1 MRLGVVLRYV
11 GIIMLVVAL
20 FMLLSAGV
28 SLVSHTDSGYYPL
41 LLSALLTALLG
52 AFPLIFCRPH
62 RTAQQQGGLLYR
74 RGIVDR
80 GQRRGDVPLPDVGRR
95 VLARQR
101 LVRERVGLYDHRCI
115 DPERRRGAAAWAAL
129 LAVVVRR
136 GWAVSAW

>member
-52 AFPLIFCRPH
+52 VFPLIFVD
-62 RTAQQQGGLLYR
+62 RTEQLSSKEGLLYSSWV
-74 RGIVDR
+74 RGSWPASW
-80 GQRRGDVPLPDVGRR
+80 GCSPT
-95 VLARQR
+95 
-101 LVRERVGLYDHRCI
+101 
-115 DPERRRGAAAWAAL
+115 
-129 LAVVVRR
+129 
-136 GWAVSAW
+136 

>member
-52 AFPLIFCRPH
+52 VFPLIF
-62 RTAQQQGGLLYR
+62 
-74 RGIVDR
+74 VDR
-80 GQRRGDVPLPDVGRR
+80 TEQLSSKEGYCIVVGSWIVASVVGMFPYLMWGGEFSLVNARRA
-95 VLARQR
+95 AR
-101 LVRERVGLYDHRCI
+101 
-115 DPERRRGAAAWAAL
+115 AAAP
-129 LAVVVRR
+129 RR
-136 GWAVSAW
+136 LSGSTRRWSYNPTRSRTRR